1 MADHTCEVRDVRIL
15 RRRETEAVF
24 HEKSVPVFLQA
35 SRKRSEGSRNRLLFL
50 AFGNGENANSDQ
62 KGGKIDGF
70 GPL

>member
-1 MADHTCEVRDVRIL
+1 MRDVCIL
-15 RRRETEAVF
+15 RGWETEAVF
-24 HEKSVPVFLQA
+24 HEKSVPVLLQA
-35 SRKRSEGSRNRLLFL
+35 SRKRTEESRNRLHFL